1 MTSRQQRF
9 SVRFKLNRYPI
20 RRQHQAMDT
29 VFEQDRILF
38 PTTAHV
44 GAIALPNVLGVRR
57 GIYNPD
63 IASNR
68 AQLQAI
74 ASILGL
80 PAGSPPFCVFGPYV
94 FRPQLTH
101 IFT

>member
-1 MTSRQQRF
+1 
-9 SVRFKLNRYPI
+9 
-20 RRQHQAMDT
+20 MDT

-38 PTTAHV
+38 PTAGHV
-44 GAIALPNVLGVRR
+44 GAVTRPNVLGARR
-57 GIYNPD
+57 VIYNPD
-63 IASNR
+63 IASNG

-94 FRPQLTH
+94 LCVRLARTFV
-101 IFT
+101 

>member
-1 MTSRQQRF
+1 
-9 SVRFKLNRYPI
+9 
-20 RRQHQAMDT
+20 MDT

-38 PTTAHV
+38 PTAAHV
-44 GAIALPNVLGVRR
+44 GAVARPNVLGVRR
-57 GIYNPD
+57 VIYNPD
-63 IASNR
+63 IASNG

-94 FRPQLTH
+94 TRTQST
-101 IFT
+101 